1 MSTLCKRTI
10 ASPNSHE
17 MSQLCYAVANHT
29 HTVRAA
35 ACRADKTPKKAAAAI
50 QQLWDTEWSTQV
62 AVQQPV
68 DGMVK
73 FSGFFGSYDW
83 SFIDPSGTVQRGV
96 AHFGRGR
103 RRRSAVLIGSSPAGP
118 RQLGPSARA
127 WLEGPQQDAVTWPK

>member
-1 MSTLCKRTI
+1 M
-10 ASPNSHE
+10 
-17 MSQLCYAVANHT
+17 
-29 HTVRAA
+29 
-35 ACRADKTPKKAAAAI
+35 AAAAI

-103 RRRSAVLIGSSPAGP
+103 RRRSAVLASSPAGP
-118 RQLGPSARA
+118 RQPGT
-127 WLEGPQQDAVTWPK
+127 WLEGPQQGAVTWPK